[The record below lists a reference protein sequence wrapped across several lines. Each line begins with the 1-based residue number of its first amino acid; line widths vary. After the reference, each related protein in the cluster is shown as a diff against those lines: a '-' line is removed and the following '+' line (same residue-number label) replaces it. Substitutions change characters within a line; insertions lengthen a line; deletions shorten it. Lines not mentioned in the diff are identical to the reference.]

1 MKALNEAFDREGAS
15 KDNAL
20 IVLECERNRC
30 PKILEL
36 YDKCEIKYINGVN
49 LTKYS
54 FGEFFRT
61 LTQKQTNKLF
71 SNMTEQ
77 GRSMKDEVLINELST
92 EYSESNSIFDMS

>member
-1 MKALNEAFDREGAS
+1 MNALNEAFDSIGAS

-49 LTKYS
+49 MNKYS
-54 FGEFFRT
+54 FGEFLRT
-61 LTQKQTNKLF
+61 LSQKQTNKLF
-71 SNMTEQ
+71 INMTEQ
-77 GRSMKDEVLINELST
+77 GRSI
-92 EYSESNSIFDMS
+92 